1 LVHNNS
7 DSSGD
12 GSAGDFEDDDRSA
25 LRGVHYTQRP
35 TLPQSPHRGA
45 HQTLQFY
52 GHGMPYL
59 KDLEV
64 KGHLIVIEGPDA
76 SGRSTHAQL
85 IQAKLE
91 ADGHAVLGT
100 GLKRSELISE
110 GIIEAKANLGVG
122 KRTLS
127 LFYAADFADQLENKI
142 IPALEAGYVVL
153 ADRYIYT
160 LIARNN
166 VRGIER
172 RWSRSLFGFAM
183 VPDLIFYL
191 DVKPEE
197 LVHRVFQ
204 KNSILDYYES
214 GMDIGLS
221 DDMYKSFLI
230 YQGKMA
236 KEFEKLKPI
245 FGLQF
250 VDGNRP
256 IEQVDA
262 ELQAGI
268 DSFLSR
274 VK

>member
-1 LVHNNS
+1 MGENT
-7 DSSGD
+7 
-12 GSAGDFEDDDRSA
+12 AFEDDDQEAVQRTSVRTPRRSNGNGHKK
-25 LRGVHYTQRP
+25 LK
-35 TLPQSPHRGA
+35 
-45 HQTLQFY
+45 FY

-59 KDLEV
+59 KDLKV

-76 SGRSTHAQL
+76 SGRSTHTQR

-110 GIIEAKANLGVG
+110 GIITAKSNLGVG

-172 RWSRSLFGFAM
+172 KWSRNLFGFTL

-197 LVHRVFQ
+197 LVHRGFQ
-204 KNSILDYYES
+204 KNMTLDYYES

-221 DDMYKSFLI
+221 DDMYKSFII
-230 YQGKMA
+230 YQRRMA
-236 KEFEKLKPI
+236 KEFEKMKKD

-250 VDGNRP
+250 IDGNRP
-256 IEQVDA
+256 IEQVDTD
-262 ELQAGI
+262 LQARI
-268 DSFLSR
+268 DKFLER
-274 VK
+274 QR

>member
-1 LVHNNS
+1 MAR
-7 DSSGD
+7 
-12 GSAGDFEDDDRSA
+12 GSPMLEDDDQEAFPSAYSSQTTKPRSPA
-25 LRGVHYTQRP
+25 QKHEVRRNLN
-35 TLPQSPHRGA
+35 
-45 HQTLQFY
+45 FY

-76 SGRSTHAQL
+76 SGRSTHTHT
-85 IQAKLE
+85 IQSKLE

-110 GIIEAKANLGVG
+110 GIIEAKGNLGVG

-172 RWSRSLFGFAM
+172 RWSRSLFGFSI

-191 DVKPEE
+191 DVRPEE

-221 DDMYKSFLI
+221 DDMYKSFII

-236 KEFEKLKPI
+236 REFERMKKL

-250 VDGNRP
+250 IDGNRP

-262 ELQAGI
+262 DLQHRI
-268 DSFLSR
+268 DGFLNR
-274 VK
+274 PK

>member
-1 LVHNNS
+1 MPLPR
-7 DSSGD
+7 
-12 GSAGDFEDDDRSA
+12 GSENGSRRR
-25 LRGVHYTQRP
+25 LK
-35 TLPQSPHRGA
+35 
-45 HQTLQFY
+45 FY

-59 KDLEV
+59 KNLMV

-76 SGRSTHAQL
+76 SGRSTHTQRL
-85 IQAKLE
+85 QSTLE
-91 ADGHAVLGT
+91 AEGHAVLGT

-110 GIIEAKANLGVG
+110 GIMSAKSNLGVG
-122 KRTLS
+122 KRTIS

-160 LIARNN
+160 LMARNN

-172 RWSRSLFGFAM
+172 RWSRNLFGFAL

-191 DVKPEE
+191 DVDPEE

-236 KEFEKLKPI
+236 KEFEKMRRD

-250 VDGNRP
+250 IDGNRP

-262 ELQAGI
+262 DLQARI
-268 DSFLSR
+268 DAFLSR
-274 VK
+274 AS

>member
-1 LVHNNS
+1 MT
-7 DSSGD
+7 
-12 GSAGDFEDDDRSA
+12 SASVEIEDDDQEA
-25 LRGVHYTQRP
+25 VQRP
-35 TLPQSPHRGA
+35 YSESLARTMPRA
-45 HQTLQFY
+45 HANGQRKLRFY

-76 SGRSTHAQL
+76 SGRSTHAL
-85 IQAKLE
+85 SIQAKLE
-91 ADGHAVLGT
+91 ADGHAVLST

-110 GIIEAKANLGVG
+110 GIIEAKGNLGVG

-166 VRGIER
+166 ARGIEK
-172 RWSRSLFGFAM
+172 RWSRSLFGFAI

-191 DVKPEE
+191 DVRPEE
-197 LVHRVFQ
+197 LVHRVFA
-204 KNSILDYYES
+204 KNTVLDYYES
-214 GMDIGLS
+214 GMDMGLS
-221 DDMYKSFLI
+221 DDMYKSFII

-236 KEFEKLKPI
+236 KEFERMKKP
-245 FGLQF
+245 FGLNF

-262 ELQAGI
+262 ELQERI
-268 DSFLSR
+268 NWFLNR
-274 VK
+274 PR

>member
-1 LVHNNS
+1 MANNS
-7 DSSGD
+7 LEL
-12 GSAGDFEDDDRSA
+12 EDDDQEAVQRAYSAVSMNPRSLVDRESGHRR
-25 LRGVHYTQRP
+25 LR
-35 TLPQSPHRGA
+35 
-45 HQTLQFY
+45 FY

-64 KGHLIVIEGPDA
+64 KGHLIVIEGQDA
-76 SGRSTHAQL
+76 SGRSTHTQS

-100 GLKRSELISE
+100 GLKRSELMSE

-160 LIARNN
+160 LIARNT
-166 VRGIER
+166 VRGITR
-172 RWSRSLFGFAM
+172 RWSRNLFGFAI

-204 KNSILDYYES
+204 KNSVLDYYES
-214 GMDIGLS
+214 GMDMGLS
-221 DDMYKSFLI
+221 DDMYKSFMI

-236 KEFEKLKPI
+236 REFERMKKP

-250 VDGNRP
+250 IDGNRP

-262 ELQAGI
+262 ELQQRI
-268 DSFLSR
+268 DWFLNRS
-274 VK
+274 K

>member
-1 LVHNNS
+1 M
-7 DSSGD
+7 
-12 GSAGDFEDDDRSA
+12 
-25 LRGVHYTQRP
+25 
-35 TLPQSPHRGA
+35 
-45 HQTLQFY
+45 FY
-52 GHGMPYL
+52 GQGMPYL
-59 KDLEV
+59 KDVEV
-64 KGHLIVIEGPDA
+64 KGHLIVIEGQDA
-76 SGRSTHAQL
+76 SGRSTHTQT

-110 GIIEAKANLGVG
+110 GIMEAKANLGVG

-160 LIARNN
+160 LMARNT

-172 RWSRSLFGFAM
+172 RWSRNLFGFAM
-183 VPDLIFYL
+183 IPDLIFYL

-204 KNSILDYYES
+204 KNSILDFYES
-214 GMDIGLS
+214 GMDMGLS
-221 DDMYKSFLI
+221 DDMYKSFII
-230 YQGKMA
+230 YQNRMA
-236 KEFEKLKPI
+236 KEFERMKMT

-262 ELQAGI
+262 ELQERI
-268 DSFLSR
+268 DWFLSR
-274 VK
+274 AR

>member
-1 LVHNNS
+1 MASESPEL
-7 DSSGD
+7 
-12 GSAGDFEDDDRSA
+12 EDDDQEAVRREYTEDPPK
-25 LRGVHYTQRP
+25 LRAPAAGSEGGQRR
-35 TLPQSPHRGA
+35 LK
-45 HQTLQFY
+45 FY

-59 KDLEV
+59 KDHEV

-76 SGRSTHAQL
+76 SGRSTHTQT

-110 GIIEAKANLGVG
+110 GIIEAKGNLGVG

-160 LIARNN
+160 LMARNN

-172 RWSRSLFGFAM
+172 RWSRSLFGFTL

-197 LVHRVFQ
+197 LVH
-204 KNSILDYYES
+204 
-214 GMDIGLS
+214 
-221 DDMYKSFLI
+221 
-230 YQGKMA
+230 
-236 KEFEKLKPI
+236 
-245 FGLQF
+245 
-250 VDGNRP
+250 
-256 IEQVDA
+256 
-262 ELQAGI
+262 
-268 DSFLSR
+268 
-274 VK
+274 